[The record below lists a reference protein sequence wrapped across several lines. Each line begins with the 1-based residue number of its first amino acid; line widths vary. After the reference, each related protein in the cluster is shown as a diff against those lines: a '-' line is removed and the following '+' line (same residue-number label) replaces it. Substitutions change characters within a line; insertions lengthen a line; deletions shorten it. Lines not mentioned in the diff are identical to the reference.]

1 MARSDLEALDHAA
14 DRGADE
20 RRGEAAAAQAR
31 ADDAH
36 RRSAAASDAADRAVT
51 EYARSSHRRA
61 AELHAG
67 LAVRHEERARALRA
81 CGEDPKSD

>member
-1 MARSDLEALDHAA
+1 MARSDLEALDDAA
-14 DRGADE
+14 DRRADE
-20 RRGEAAAAQAR
+20 RHREAATAQAR

-36 RRSAAASDAADRAVT
+36 RRSAAARDAADGAVT

-67 LAVRHEERARALRA
+67 LAVRHEERARALRPR
-81 CGEDPKSD
+81 GEDPQTD